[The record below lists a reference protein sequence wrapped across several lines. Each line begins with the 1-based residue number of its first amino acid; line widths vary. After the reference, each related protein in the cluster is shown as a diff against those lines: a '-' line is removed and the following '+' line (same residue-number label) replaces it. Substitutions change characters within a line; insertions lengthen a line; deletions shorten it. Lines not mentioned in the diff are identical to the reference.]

1 MKAIEL
7 LELYRN
13 GLLEREKIEIRK
25 NNYTKKV
32 VLFTDIEELKKEK
45 LLQEEIDDWF
55 VGGSITDGNII
66 INLKECE

>member
-7 LELYRN
+7 LKLYRN

-25 NNYTKKV
+25 NNYSKKV

-55 VGGSITDGNII
+55 VGSSITAGNII